1 MKKTCNKCKEK
12 VDIWNKQCG
21 GCGFTLVLQPD
32 EERKARYLKTPS
44 LGALLFTQGWTF
56 GSRLYVWFLL
66 SLVPVVGI
74 VALFACMFFGR
85 RWSWRQGGWA
95 SWEEFTDRMKLMDIL
110 GIAWI
115 CFLIISYF
123 IARR

>member
-1 MKKTCNKCKEK
+1 M
-12 VDIWNKQCG
+12 
-21 GCGFTLVLQPD
+21 VLQPD

-44 LGALLFTQGWTF
+44 LGALLFTQGWTA

-85 RWSWRQGGWA
+85 RWSWKHGGWA
-95 SWEEFTDRMKLMDIL
+95 SWEDFTARMKLMDII